1 MLAKFGSAAND
12 APNGPVFVAVEPDA
26 VVFVVV
32 DDVAPLVVAV
42 FVVLVLAVVVIV
54 VYDLLRVSTINV
66 EQNPNY
72 SNLEDL
78 RFSVDG
84 CLYS

>member
-1 MLAKFGSAAND
+1 MLAKFGSAANV
-12 APNGPVFVAVEPDA
+12 APNGTVFDAVEFDA

-42 FVVLVLAVVVIV
+42 FVVFVLVVVVIV
-54 VYDLLRVSTINV
+54 VYDLLRVSTINA

-72 SNLEDL
+72 SNLEVL